1 MDKSHNSSFSLSYS
15 PFLLEYSFSYLKLG
29 SAYFSKSQLL
39 ESRMYTSV
47 LEPTDGRT
55 VWRKSA
61 IHKGYNPYLNVF

>member
-39 ESRMYTSV
+39 ES
-47 LEPTDGRT
+47 TDGRT

-61 IHKGYNPYLNVF
+61 IHKGHNPYLDVF